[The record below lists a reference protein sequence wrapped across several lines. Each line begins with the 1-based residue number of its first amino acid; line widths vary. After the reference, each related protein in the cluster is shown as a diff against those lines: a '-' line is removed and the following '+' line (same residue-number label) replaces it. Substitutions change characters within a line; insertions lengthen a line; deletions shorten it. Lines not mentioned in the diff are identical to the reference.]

1 MLVNKLHTMHIYQNN
16 CGIEKK
22 YCANTFI
29 QIVFFAARP
38 YPTVG
43 SQSVSQSVGQ
53 SVSRSVSQSVSRSVG
68 QSVSWSVGQSVSRSI
83 SQSVSQ
89 PGSQAGNQAGSQ
101 PANQS
106 VSQAAS
112 QPVSRPA
119 SQSVSRVFVTLPLID
134 TEEIKSHEIQ
144 IRRLV

>member
-43 SQSVSQSVGQ
+43 SQSVSQSV
-53 SVSRSVSQSVSRSVG
+53 SRSVG
-68 QSVSWSVGQSVSRSI
+68 QSVSRSVRQSVSRLVGQSVS
-83 SQSVSQ
+83 
-89 PGSQAGNQAGSQ
+89 
-101 PANQS
+101 QS
-106 VSQAAS
+106 VSQAVRQATRQAAS
-112 QPVSRPA
+112 QPTSQSVRQPASQSAGQPA

>member
-53 SVSRSVSQSVSRSVG
+53 SVSRSVS
-68 QSVSWSVGQSVSRSI
+68 QSVSRSI

>member
-1 MLVNKLHTMHIYQNN
+1 MHIYQNN

-43 SQSVSQSVGQ
+43 SQSVSQSV
-53 SVSRSVSQSVSRSVG
+53 SRSVG
-68 QSVSWSVGQSVSRSI
+68 QSVSRSVRQSVSRLVGQSVS
-83 SQSVSQ
+83 
-89 PGSQAGNQAGSQ
+89 
-101 PANQS
+101 QS
-106 VSQAAS
+106 VSQAVRQATRQAAS
-112 QPVSRPA
+112 QPTSQSVRQPASQSAGQPA

>member
-43 SQSVSQSVGQ
+43 SQSVSQSVCQ
-53 SVSRSVSQSVSRSVG
+53 SVSRSVSQSVSP
-68 QSVSWSVGQSVSRSI
+68 SVGQSVSRSI